1 MWDFMLTIDSEYW
14 YIGYNF
20 INTIIL

>member
-1 MWDFMLTIDSEYW
+1 MLTIDSEYW